1 MRVIAEKPA
10 ADIMARATEALSSMG
25 CELSVEEA
33 QLKIKAISQ
42 TPKGA
47 VGVIVQLYIMADTLH
62 FVEIRRGKGDI
73 FEFHTLYTTLLEKL
87 SDLKASPDAAAA
99 APAAASS

>member
-1 MRVIAEKPA
+1 M
-10 ADIMARATEALSSMG
+10 D
-25 CELSVEEA
+25 
-33 QLKIKAISQ
+33 
-42 TPKGA
+42 

-73 FEFHTLYTTLLEKL
+73 FEFHALYTTLLEKL

-99 APAAASS
+99 AAAPAAAAAAS